1 MLVSARRLGLVASL
15 VVFVVSCSTV
25 WTVSAF
31 AKVGYIP
38 VGSFSLPEGRAFGIG
53 VDNSSGPLK
62 GDLYVSDR
70 VSDKLYELSS
80 SGSVLAEASL
90 PGVTL
95 GQLSVAES
103 GAYAGDVYVAGESNG
118 VVYRFAPGLG
128 SREELVTGLQSP
140 SDVAVDAAGDVFV
153 SEYLKMDVLEYNSA
167 GQPVDASGVPVVSG
181 ENVVAEPKL
190 TISPSG
196 QEVPVLAAVA
206 VSQSGTALYA
216 AARYD
221 EYVAGERDTPQ
232 GGEILGYSLSA
243 GSYTQTGLA
252 YEDNRDGGVAA
263 SSAGYVYTDTTQNM
277 VVIESSGESIDTVG
291 AESLSFFPGGVALDS
306 ESGDVYL
313 ADAGNESGRVFVFEG
328 GERAAAATE
337 PFTGLDGSSVTLNG
351 TVSGETGYY
360 FEYNLGSSCTG
371 FESHRTSLVAASGT
385 VSVHAEL
392 RGLARLS
399 KYSYCLVAVNKYG
412 AESGASMPLETGQV
426 QPRISGE
433 SVSSVASQTATV
445 TAQVNPEGLPLTY
458 YFEYGSSS
466 GTGYELKTG
475 QSSVPAGEASVS
487 VRASL
492 TGLVPGASYRVRLV
506 AVNSVGASD
515 GAGVTFATYPSALG
529 GLPDERVYEMVSPAY
544 NPFDMDVYETDAG
557 SLFTELPFESSLDGN
572 TVVYAGLP
580 SSGGTGSSGL
590 EAGDEYRA
598 TRSPQGGWSQENV
611 TPVGG
616 LAFVHYSGFTSDLS
630 SGVVSTSQPA
640 PLHTVASFVNPVED
654 NGSESYED
662 VYETSF
668 KEGLLRPMFSSL
680 PAYRTAAGEAGFI
693 TDRLESKFAGA
704 TPDFN
709 SILFE
714 ANDDLLEGTGS
725 LEAELASTEK
735 KESEAVDAAL
745 TLEREGQAEKNE
757 ATIIKAIEMYAS
769 AYNFNLYDSVDGR
782 LSLVNVLPNGKQA
795 VGAVFGSPSPESYPL
810 SQKTYAS
817 KAVGNRS
824 NVISVD
830 GSRVFWS
837 SVTTIKGYSDVSG
850 IVYVREDG
858 SRTVQVSA
866 GAAVYWTASPD
877 GRYAYYVEKGELWRF
892 DVQSETREAVAPGS
906 ETFVRGVLGV
916 NQSGADGAYVYF
928 VALGDLTGGENA
940 EGQKPESS
948 EPNLY
953 VSEPDPSHP
962 GGHVT
967 RFIATLSSED
977 TADWGRI
984 PGRRT
989 AQVAPDGRSVVFL
1002 STANLTGHPY
1012 PNEGAE
1018 EVYDYR
1024 VADGRLF
1031 CVSCRPQ
1038 ASGGTLAA
1046 SGSPVSTRRWVSED
1060 GDRVFFES
1068 EAPLVE
1074 RDVNGARDVYEWEP
1088 NGAGACTEVE
1098 GCVYLLS
1105 KGLEGSAFFADASA
1119 NGDDVFIATRQRLA
1133 PEDQNEMVDLYDARV
1148 DGARPVLPPECVGS
1162 GCQGAP
1168 AAAPI
1173 FATPSSETFNGVGN
1187 FSPVTAARPMKVKRL
1202 TRAQKLARAL
1212 AACHRKR
1219 SREHKRSCEAGAR
1232 KLYSPRTGKHTTT
1245 KAR

>member
-1 MLVSARRLGLVASL
+1 MNARVLGLTA
-15 VVFVVSCSTV
+15 FSTV
-25 WTVSAF
+25 VVLVCTALSGTAAF

-38 VGSFSLPEGRAFGIG
+38 ISKFAPAEGFSQPYGLG
-53 VDNSSGPLK
+53 VDNSAAPSINK
-62 GDLYVSDR
+62 GNVYVSDR
-70 VSDKLYELSS
+70 GNGTVYEFSP
-80 SGSVLAEASL
+80 SGSLVAEARL

-95 GQLSVAES
+95 GQLSVVD
-103 GAYAGDVYVAGESNG
+103 AGSFEGYVYVAGESNG
-118 VVYRFAPGLG
+118 VVYRFAPGLT
-128 SREELVTGLQSP
+128 SNEEIVTGLEAP
-140 SDVAVDAAGDVFV
+140 SDVSVDANGSLFV
-153 SEYLKMDVLEYNSA
+153 SESGPGKVLEFNSA
-167 GQPVDASGVPVVSG
+167 GQPTDAGGGVVGPG
-181 ENVVAEPKL
+181 ENVVASGLSELIALASDAAGTNLYVTQREGITYKYTL
-190 TISPSG
+190 TSG
-196 QEVPVLAAVA
+196 A
-206 VSQSGTALYA
+206 
-216 AARYD
+216 
-221 EYVAGERDTPQ
+221 YVAGNVPFSE
-232 GGEILGYSLSA
+232 
-243 GSYTQTGLA
+243 SYWGRA
-252 YEDNRDGGVAA
+252 GGV
-263 SSAGYVYTDTTQNM
+263 
-277 VVIESSGESIDTVG
+277 TV
-291 AESLSFFPGGVALDS
+291 AP
-306 ESGDVYL
+306 SGDVYIAQLPRYGEGSEVLVYEPSGALVVTTGL
-313 ADAGNESGRVFVFEG
+313 ASLGEETLGHFTYGIGVSSESGKLYVAEGGNGVQIVVFES
-328 GERAAAATE
+328 GERPEVPTTE
-337 PFTGLDGSSVTLNG
+337 ADSGLLGSVATLNG
-351 TVSGETGYY
+351 RLNGGESSYY
-360 FEYNLGSSCTG
+360 FEYNVGASCERG
-371 FESHRTSLVAASGT
+371 QRTPVVAATGAAQ
-385 VSVHAEL
+385 VHVEVKN
-392 RGLARLS
+392 LARES
-399 KYSYCLVAVNKYG
+399 QYSYCLVAVDKYG
-412 AESGASMPLETGQV
+412 VEHGASLSLETGQV

-433 SVSSVASQTATV
+433 SVSSVASRTATV
-445 TAQVNPEGLPLTY
+445 TAQINPEGLPLTY

-466 GTGYELKTG
+466 GSGYESKTG
-475 QSSVPAGEASVS
+475 QFGVAAGEAAVS
-487 VRASL
+487 VGASL

-515 GAGVTFATYPSALG
+515 GAGVTFTTYPGTLG
-529 GLPDERVYEMVSPAY
+529 GLPDGRVYEMVSPAY
-544 NPFDMDVYETDAG
+544 NPFDMEVYETDAG
-557 SLFTELPFESSLDGN
+557 SLFTEFPFESSPDGN
-572 TVVYAGLP
+572 AVVYAGLP

-590 EAGDEYRA
+590 GAGEQYRA

-630 SGVVSTSQPA
+630 SGVVGTSQPA
-640 PLHTVASFVNPVED
+640 PLHTVASFVNPTEV
-654 NGSESYED
+654 NTGESYED
-662 VYETSF
+662 VYETNF
-668 KEGLLRPMFSSL
+668 GEGLLRPLFSSV
-680 PAYRTAAGEAGFI
+680 PAYRNAVGQAPYM

-704 TPDFN
+704 TPDFS

-714 ANDDLLEGTGS
+714 ANDDLLEGAGS

-745 TLEREGQAEKNE
+745 MLQREGQAEGNE
-757 ATIIKAIEMYAS
+757 AKDREARQKYAES
-769 AYNFNLYDSVDGR
+769 YNFNLYDSVDGR
-782 LSLVNVLPNGKQA
+782 LSLVNVLPNGKLA
-795 VGAVFGSPSPESYPL
+795 VGAVFGSPPPGGFEL
-810 SQKTYAS
+810 SEKTYALA
-817 KAVGNRS
+817 AVGGLS
-824 NVISVD
+824 NDISTD
-830 GSRVFWS
+830 GSQVFWS
-837 SVTTIKGYSDVSG
+837 SVTTTDGYFDVPSA
-850 IVYVREDG
+850 VYVREDG

-953 VSEPDPSHP
+953 VSEPDPSRP
-962 GGHVT
+962 GAHVT

-977 TADWGRI
+977 TGDWGRI

-1046 SGSPVSTRRWVSED
+1046 SRSPVSTRRWVSED

-1074 RDVNGARDVYEWEP
+1074 QDINGARDVYEWEP

-1119 NGDDVFIATRQRLA
+1119 NGDDVFIVTRQRLA

-1187 FSPVTAARPMKVKRL
+1187 FPPVIGAEPVKVKRL

-1219 SREHKRSCEAGAR
+1219 SRKRKRSCEAGAR
-1232 KLYSPRTGKHTTT
+1232 RLYGSRVLRNTTTKTTT